1 MSNINDTGIKE
12 GRSQIE
18 YISIEKYMSLIV
30 AQFLFILNINESL
43 YYRITRKCVIDNS
56 DIMFIILDRY

>member
-12 GRSQIE
+12 GRCQIE
-18 YISIEKYMSLIV
+18 YIFHKKVHVSNCCSVPLI
-30 AQFLFILNINESL
+30 FNINEAL

-56 DIMFIILDRY
+56 DIMFIISNRY